1 MTIQMKFKSKQNQ
14 STVNDS
20 QIMTTYEDLITGKEH
35 RDFGKGG
42 LELLICVA
50 QSLHTGKS
58 WE

>member
-14 STVNDS
+14 STVIDS
-20 QIMTTYEDLITGKEH
+20 QIMITYGDLITGKEH
-35 RDFGKGG
+35 RDFGKRR

-50 QSLHTGKS
+50 RSLHTGNS